1 MHPLLYLASLSPRRH
16 ELLLQIGVHHEVIG
30 VDVDEAFRH
39 GETPS
44 QYVLRLAREKAER
57 GRRSDAVVRD
67 PLPVIGADTAVV
79 VDGKVL
85 GKPSDREEFG
95 EMMSRLSGRTHRV
108 LTGVALSS
116 SGTSTRLSES
126 LVTFRKLDD
135 EDVLRYW
142 LTGEPADKA
151 GGYGIQ
157 GVGAVFVERLEGSY
171 SGVVGLPLF
180 ETAELLREAGM
191 TIPAEPLE
199 SKRP

>member
-1 MHPLLYLASLSPRRH
+1 M
-16 ELLLQIGVHHEVIG
+16 IG
-30 VDVDEAFRH
+30 VDVDEAWHH

-180 ETAELLREAGM
+180 ETAELLRETGM

>member
-1 MHPLLYLASLSPRRH
+1 M
-16 ELLLQIGVHHEVIG
+16 IG

-57 GRRSDAVVRD
+57 GRRSDTVVRD

-191 TIPAEPLE
+191 TIPTEPLE
-199 SKRP
+199 SKCP